1 MFTNNNAM
9 GFGGMGTGLNL
20 SNLVSMPSETIA
32 NQLAPMFA
40 PGPGFQLG
48 DSMSAM
54 PLPSLQSLAENGGP
68 AVAQEKPSFD
78 KILAGLAGINAQR
91 QSPQIQAPQV
101 QAAAAGKSSAIPG
114 GAGDAIIAQLMQNIM
129 ATQGARQSI
138 GAYMR

>member
-9 GFGGMGTGLNL
+9 GFGGMGSGLNL

-32 NQLAPMFA
+32 SQLAPMFA
-40 PGPGFQLG
+40 PGPGFEIG
-48 DSMSAM
+48 DSMSAL

-68 AVAQEKPSFD
+68 AAAQQKPSFD
-78 KILAGLAGINAQR
+78 KILAGLAGISAQ
-91 QSPQIQAPQV
+91 QKPPQIQAPQV
-101 QAAAAGKSSAIPG
+101 QAAAAGKSSAIPA

-129 ATQGARQSI
+129 ASQGARQGI